1 MRAKNLFIDTLNGL
15 SEDIR
20 SLSPIL
26 LYLPQPL
33 IQPLILDHLTLVIR
47 FLLRL
52 LVIFSRQIYSELL
65 VLCAI
70 IPQIVLISSDVVLD
84 VLQVQ
89 LHLPLVPL
97 VPLVPHA
104 ETENQ
109 AKADS
114 DSKRRKKAELQE
126 DYTSRVRTIHLVL
139 FRRRPCTAVA
149 VPCRHCTLP
158 WLHRTTRPCTAG
170 AFTAEP
176 SPCGSAVLSPYC
188 SFTAGA
194 WQRVRCVQPVRHRAS
209 VRRQPQE
216 PKRKA
221 RG

>member
-1 MRAKNLFIDTLNGL
+1 LRAKNLFIDTLNGL
-15 SEDIR
+15 PEDIR

-65 VLCAI
+65 VFRAI

-97 VPLVPHA
+97 VLVA
-104 ETENQ
+104 EFGLGF
-109 AKADS
+109 DGG
-114 DSKRRKKAELQE
+114 R
-126 DYTSRVRTIHLVL
+126 
-139 FRRRPCTAVA
+139 
-149 VPCRHCTLP
+149 
-158 WLHRTTRPCTAG
+158 
-170 AFTAEP
+170 
-176 SPCGSAVLSPYC
+176 
-188 SFTAGA
+188 
-194 WQRVRCVQPVRHRAS
+194 
-209 VRRQPQE
+209 
-216 PKRKA
+216 
-221 RG
+221 